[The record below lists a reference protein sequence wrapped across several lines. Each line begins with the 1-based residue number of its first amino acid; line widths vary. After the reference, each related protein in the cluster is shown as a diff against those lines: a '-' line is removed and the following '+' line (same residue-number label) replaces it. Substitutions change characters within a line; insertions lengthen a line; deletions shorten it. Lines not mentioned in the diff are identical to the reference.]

1 MSGVYQEVRSMTR
14 SHLDGNPFAPDS
26 RYPNLFVGSRV
37 TKFPPHEP
45 ELGGKVIKYD
55 FGAGCPW
62 VVEWDRE
69 VRFKP
74 PNWEHVYRSRLAPS
88 VSRIHVHLGEELQHE
103 HACIIC
109 EHGGHQV
116 DQTHACMC
124 GAECEWEE
132 WRTP

>member
-69 VRFKP
+69 VRF
-74 PNWEHVYRSRLAPS
+74 NTNFVAR
-88 VSRIHVHLGEELQHE
+88 
-103 HACIIC
+103 
-109 EHGGHQV
+109 
-116 DQTHACMC
+116 
-124 GAECEWEE
+124 
-132 WRTP
+132 

>member
-1 MSGVYQEVRSMTR
+1 MTR

-69 VRFKP
+69 VRF
-74 PNWEHVYRSRLAPS
+74 NTNFVAR
-88 VSRIHVHLGEELQHE
+88 
-103 HACIIC
+103 
-109 EHGGHQV
+109 
-116 DQTHACMC
+116 
-124 GAECEWEE
+124 
-132 WRTP
+132 